1 MVEVVRSQN
10 CVVLVVNGQLVRRG
24 SRLVG
29 HFETDVDMRN
39 PFVKAY

>member
-24 SRLVG
+24 SQLVG
-29 HFETDVDMRN
+29 HFGRDVDTRN
-39 PFVKAY
+39 PFVEAY